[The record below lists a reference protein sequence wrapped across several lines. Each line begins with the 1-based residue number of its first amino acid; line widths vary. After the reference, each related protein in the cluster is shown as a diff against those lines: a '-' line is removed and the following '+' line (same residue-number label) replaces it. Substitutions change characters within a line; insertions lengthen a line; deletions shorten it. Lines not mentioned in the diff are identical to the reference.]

1 VVDDRSRDLLK
12 RLSEVYGI
20 CGHEDEVRAIFEEAA
35 AGLGPI
41 LKDKHGGVAVEKRGS
56 SDRPRVLLAGHMD
69 EIGFLVK
76 SITDEGYLYLLPVGG
91 WVAQVLPAQR
101 VSITGSKGAV
111 LGVIGAKPP
120 HLTPAEKRN
129 EMVPVRDMFVDVGA
143 MSREEV
149 TEGLGILPGDPV
161 TPVATFEELNGGK
174 FLLGKAWDDRVGVAL
189 AIDTVRNLGDGHPN
203 VVYAAGT
210 IVEEK
215 GLIGAASAAWLT
227 EPDVAI
233 VLEVG
238 ITGGMPGVDGSK
250 EASEKCGSGVSI
262 VFVESGALPSRRLRA
277 WARKVAQEEEIP
289 FQDSFY
295 EAGGSDGHAIT
306 RHKTGVPYLLLT
318 VPARY
323 IHTHNQLIASCDYDA
338 ALRLCVALCRRLD
351 SATLAELLP

>member
-1 VVDDRSRDLLK
+1 VVDDRSKDLLR
-12 RLSEVYGI
+12 RLSEVHGI
-20 CGHEDEVRAIFEEAA
+20 CGHEDAVRALFEEVT
-35 AGLGPI
+35 AGIGPV

-56 SDRPRVLLAGHMD
+56 SDRPRILLAGHMD

-76 SITDEGYLYLLPVGG
+76 SITDDGYLYLLPVGG
-91 WVAQVLPAQR
+91 WVPQVLPAQR
-101 VSITGSKGAV
+101 VSVEGSKGPV
-111 LGVIGAKPP
+111 VGVVGAKPP
-120 HLTPAEKRN
+120 HLTPADKRN
-129 EMVPVRDMFVDVGA
+129 EMVQVRDMFVDVGA
-143 MSREEV
+143 MSRDEAMND
-149 TEGLGILPGDPV
+149 LGILPGDPV
-161 TPVATFEELNGGK
+161 TPVSTYVELNGGK

-189 AIDTVRNLGDGHPN
+189 AIDTVRNLGDDHPN
-203 VVYAAGT
+203 TIYAAGT

-238 ITGGMPGVDGSK
+238 ITGGMPGVDASK
-250 EASEKCGSGVSI
+250 EATEKCGSGVSI
-262 VFVESGALPSRRLRA
+262 VFVESGALPSRRMRA

-295 EAGGSDGHAIT
+295 EAGGSDGYAIT
-306 RHKTGVPYLLLT
+306 RHKTGVPYALLT
-318 VPARY
+318 VPTRY

-338 ALRLCVALCRRLD
+338 ALRLCMALCRRLD